1 MRDDFDQDY
10 YDRFYENPQTCAVDE
25 AEAGRQAA
33 FIAAYLDYLEVPVR
47 RIADIGCG
55 LGRVLRALGARYP
68 NAKTVSVEFSEYVC
82 ERHGWKQ
89 DSVVDFSAS
98 KPFDLVV
105 CNDVIAY
112 LDDRNC
118 ARAINN
124 LARLTSAALFL
135 GVLTKEDWR
144 LCDTE
149 RTDDQQYLR
158 SQAWYAKRLGKHFV
172 NVGGGIYLK
181 KPLAFPVWTMDRLN

>member
-10 YDRFYENPQTCAVDE
+10 YDRFYENPRTCAVDE
-25 AEAGRQAA
+25 AEAERQAA
-33 FIAAYLDYLEVPVR
+33 FIAAYLSYLEVPVQ

-68 NAKTVSVEFSEYVC
+68 QAKTTGVEYSSYVC
-82 ERHGWKQ
+82 ERHGWTQ
-89 DSVVDFSAS
+89 GSVVDFQSA

-112 LDDRNC
+112 LDDRSC

-124 LARLTSAALFL
+124 LSRLTRSALFL

-158 SQAWYAKRLGKHFV
+158 PKAWYAKRLDKHFV